1 MKDVSIIIPIYN
13 VEKYVAECINSVI
26 SQTYDH
32 SKIECIIVD
41 DCTSDHSVDIVKEII
56 ENYKGEMTFVLHKH
70 KQNQG
75 LSAAR
80 NSGIDIATGDYL
92 YFMDSDDYIYPN
104 TIELLMK
111 ACFED
116 PDAEIISGNT
126 YDEYHNYNIFNFND
140 IRIIE
145 NMNFL
150 YMGDTKIIIAAN
162 YLIYRKFI
170 ERIGAKFK
178 TGIYFEDLLWNHHI
192 LQYASK
198 VVIIPDVTY
207 FYRKNSN
214 SIMHQAKTSKL
225 YKNVF
230 DHLLILKSF
239 VRELKK
245 PVYIGKSVN
254 ILYLF
259 INTHDIIQSNIH
271 LIGNSCHLHR
281 QMKIMRGYLMQ
292 THLDN
297 KRFVLAFM
305 TLMIYSPFIHLKKY
319 GWYRHKFNRIIESF
333 WRLALV
339 FDRFN
344 H

>member
-41 DCTSDHSVDIVKEII
+41 DCTPDHSVDIVKEII

-126 YDEYHNYNIFNFND
+126 YDEYRNYNIFNVSD
-140 IRIIE
+140 KRIIE
-145 NMNFL
+145 NMNYL
-150 YMGDTKIIIAAN
+150 YQGDTKLINAAN
-162 YLIYRKFI
+162 YLINRQFVN
-170 ERIGAKFK
+170 RLDMKFK
-178 TGIYFEDLLWNHHI
+178 TGIYFEDLLWNHQVLPH
-192 LQYASK
+192 ASK
-198 VVIIPDVTY
+198 VVIIPNVTY
-207 FYRKNSN
+207 FYRKNTN
-214 SIMHQAKTSKL
+214 SIMHQSKTNKL
-225 YKNVF
+225 NKGVL
-230 DHLLILKSF
+230 DHIFILKSF
-239 VRELKK
+239 VSELNK
-245 PVYIGKSVN
+245 PFYVGKSVN
-254 ILYLF
+254 ILIQY
-259 INTHDIIQSNIH
+259 IITYDVIDSKYN
-271 LIGNSCHLHR
+271 LIDKSYQILR
-281 QMKIMRGYLMQ
+281 QMKIIRGYLMLAHIKNQ
-292 THLDN
+292 
-297 KRFVLAFM
+297 RYVLAFM

-319 GWYRHKFNRIIESF
+319 GWYRHNLNRIIESF